1 MVARQGTAK
10 QSNGKAGKAT
20 RKAMARRGNT
30 RQDKARQDKARH
42 HQGKTRQGNKARQQG
57 KTLQEKTMQ
66 GTYLKTNRHHQIPLC
81 ALHPLHDRQSSF
93 VYLQLRYY
101 VLKVIRVKVTIVSR
115 LNKEKGKRFTLL
127 IFVHGLEEESK
138 VIEVSYFLNVHRSV
152 PTVFKGLL
160 EVMSC
165 EVYIIF
171 GIAFVKNPLK
181 VFGFL
186 YGRCRSLENI
196 VTSQFVDTTN
206 VFWCENTQKII
217 DCHFTR
223 LRYIALVHF
232 HLVEELH

>member
-1 MVARQGTAK
+1 MVARQG
-10 QSNGKAGKAT
+10 NG
-20 RKAMARRGNT
+20 
-30 RQDKARQDKARH
+30 RQDKARQDKERQDNKERQDKARRQGKTK
-42 HQGKTRQGNKARQQG
+42 QGKTRQGKARQGKASRHQG
-57 KTLQEKTMQ
+57 KASQEKTMQ
-66 GTYLKTNRHHQIPLC
+66 GTNLKTNRHHQIPQC
-81 ALHPLHDRQSSF
+81 PLHPLHDRQSSV

-101 VLKVIRVKVTIVSR
+101 VVLKVIRVKVTIVSR

-171 GIAFVKNPLK
+171 GIAFAKNSLK

-206 VFWCENTQKII
+206 VFWCENFQKII